1 MIVDTY
7 ELEQKIRDMA
17 SEKGYTYNRSQNML
31 IQNTE
36 EPNYIR
42 WDIIYLYDSSYQL
55 VICRKYKNSPE
66 YAMYVINWFES
77 KRYPYKE
84 EITIDNLQ
92 DELCLFPVAFEWRT
106 DDYYMYNVRKNIKV
120 GDIVKHFKAEISDK
134 DYVYKIIAISIDCNV
149 KNKYKVTYQELF
161 GDHKSYVRDYDE
173 FMGFV
178 DFNKYPNI
186 KQVYRFE
193 IIGHDSD
200 GGY

>member
-1 MIVDTY
+1 MIVGTD
-7 ELEQKIRDMA
+7 ELEQKIREMA

-42 WDIIYLYDSSYQL
+42 WDIIYLDDSSYQI
-55 VICRKYKNSPE
+55 VICRNRKNSPE
-66 YAMYVINWFES
+66 YAFYAINWFES
-77 KRYPYKE
+77 KRYPHE

-92 DELCLFPVAFEWRT
+92 NELCLFPVTFEWRT
-106 DDYYMYNVRKNIKV
+106 NDYYMYNVRKNIKV
-120 GDIVKHFKAEISDK
+120 GDIVKHFKAEISNK
-134 DYVYKIIAISIDCNV
+134 DYVYKIVAISMDCNT

-186 KQVYRFE
+186 KQLYRFD

-200 GGY
+200 

>member
-1 MIVDTY
+1 MIVDTD
-7 ELEQKIRDMA
+7 ELEQKIRDIA

-42 WDIIYLYDSSYQL
+42 WDIIYLDDSSYQL
-55 VICRKYKNSPE
+55 VICRNRKNSPE
-66 YAMYVINWFES
+66 QAFYVINWFES
-77 KRYPYKE
+77 KRYPHE

-92 DELCLFPVAFEWRT
+92 NELCLFHAAFESRT
-106 DDYYMYNVRKNIKV
+106 NDYYIHNVRKNIKV
-120 GDIVKHFKAEISDK
+120 GDIVKHFKVEISDK

-149 KNKYKVTYQELF
+149 QNKYKVTYQELF